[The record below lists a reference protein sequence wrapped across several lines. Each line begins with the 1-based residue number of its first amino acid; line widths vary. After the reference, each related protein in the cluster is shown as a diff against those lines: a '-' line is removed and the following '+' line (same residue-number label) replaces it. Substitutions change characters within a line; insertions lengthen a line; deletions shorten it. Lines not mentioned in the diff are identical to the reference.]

1 MLNGFLLGFSNKRPH
16 RPLKRG
22 KEKMQVVINLTTKVY
37 FSKSDIESIKKTR
50 NAFIDNLCQAKERLK
65 ANKDDYNALVDVSFY
80 RLAIRRL
87 NKTIHYLTKPKFKKR
102 GRKKCM
108 RK

>member
-1 MLNGFLLGFSNKRPH
+1 
-16 RPLKRG
+16 
-22 KEKMQVVINLTTKVY
+22 MQVVINLTTKVY
-37 FSKSDIESIKKTR
+37 FSKSDIESMKKTR
-50 NAFIDNLCQAKERLK
+50 NAFIDDLSQAKERLK

-80 RLAIRRL
+80 RLALRKL
-87 NKTIHYLTKPKFKKR
+87 NKTIKYLTKPKHKKR